1 MNQKPT
7 RLVFSMI
14 LSFVLVLFLG
24 LAPCEAQ
31 SAGQPAGRN
40 ENVLGNPPAAADQ
53 TAGDLTTAISRVAKE
68 AIPAVVHVEVTQSQE
83 VANPLLPFENDPF
96 FHYFFN
102 VPRMPPKFKREM
114 MGLGTGMIIDSEG
127 RILTNN
133 HVVAGATTI
142 KVLLSNGDE
151 YPAKVVGTDPKTDLA
166 VIKIDPGKQ
175 LQHVTFGDSDN
186 VQVGQWV
193 VAIGQPRGLSDTVT
207 QGIISAK
214 HRTGVMD
221 PSSYQDYL
229 QTDAA
234 INPGNSGGP
243 LLTLDGKVIGVNAAI
258 ASESGGFEGI
268 GFAIPSNMAVYV
280 TNQLSAH
287 GKVER
292 GWLGVSIQGLTPE
305 MAKKFGLSTPH
316 GALVSDVIKG
326 GPADKAGM
334 KRGDVV
340 LSYRGN
346 PVSDAGILRNDVAL
360 TPVATEAKLTVW
372 RDGREQ
378 QITVRIG
385 DQEEAMKIMA
395 TSVAKRLGVTIRPV
409 TEKERQSY
417 DLEPGEGVAI
427 SSVGPKGPLG
437 QAGFEVNDIILEIN
451 GDPVEGVDSFVDL
464 VNTLPHNQKVT
475 IKALD
480 HRSGE
485 TGELEVN
492 VH

>member
-1 MNQKPT
+1 MKRKLT
-7 RLVFSMI
+7 RLIPSII
-14 LSFVLVLFLG
+14 LSLALVLFVS
-24 LAPCEAQ
+24 LAQCQAQ
-31 SAGQPAGRN
+31 SAGQPGVRN
-40 ENVLGNPPAAADQ
+40 ESVLANPPAAANQ
-53 TAGDLTTAISRVAKE
+53 TAADVTTAIEKVAKE
-68 AIPAVVHVEVTQSQE
+68 TIPAVVHVEVTESQE

-102 VPRMPPKFKREM
+102 IPRMPKKFKREM
-114 MGLGTGMIIDSEG
+114 MGLGSGMIIDSQG
-127 RILTNN
+127 HILTNN

-166 VIKIDPGKQ
+166 VIQINPGKQ
-175 LQHVTFGDSDN
+175 LPHITFGDSDK

-214 HRTGVMD
+214 HRTGVMN

-243 LLTLDGKVIGVNAAI
+243 LLTLDGKVIGVNSAI
-258 ASESGGFEGI
+258 VSESGGFEGI
-268 GFAIPSNMAVYV
+268 GFAIPSDMAVYV
-280 TNQLSAH
+280 TNQLIAH

-292 GWLGVSIQGLTPE
+292 GWLGVSIQELTPE
-305 MAKKFGLSTPH
+305 MAKKFGLSTPR
-316 GALVSDVIKG
+316 GALVADVVKG
-326 GPADKAGM
+326 SPADKAGM

-346 PVSDAGILRNDVAL
+346 PVPDAGMLRNDVAL
-360 TPVATEAKLTVW
+360 TPIGTEAKLTVW
-372 RDGREQ
+372 RDGAER

-385 DQEEAMKIMA
+385 SQEEAMKIMA
-395 TSVAKRLGVTIRPV
+395 TSAEKRLGVTVRPL
-409 TEKERQSY
+409 TAKERESY
-417 DLEPGEGVAI
+417 GLEPDEGVAI
-427 SSVGPKGPLG
+427 SSVDPKGVLG
-437 QAGFEVNDIILEIN
+437 QAGFEVNDVILEIN
-451 GDPVEGVDSFVDL
+451 DIPVEGVDSFVDL
-464 VNTLPHNQKVT
+464 VNALPHNQKVKF
-475 IKALD
+475 KALD

-485 TGELEVN
+485 TGYLEVN
-492 VH
+492 IH